1 MSKDKFIE
9 LINLYIDGEINPSES
24 VLLETEVANNSE
36 YRKIYNQY
44 CRIHRASC
52 LLGEQFKETI
62 SVSQE
67 RDPVVQI
74 RKSSSWAYRF
84 RKISY
89 PLGGIAAALIVA
101 VTVPSMLRNDQSGIE
116 DPSTPE
122 VSQALPS
129 VEPTETPIVSSQS
142 VPGAE
147 SIVAVNTNTENGQ
160 MVVPILPQVVVLSND
175 SSPDVST
182 PIAKDFSE
190 QAVVSLDLPRK
201 AYFISANWEPEI
213 KLSNSA
219 SPFNPASLS
228 KPQGWSF
235 LPVGN
240 TLMRPRSL
248 QLKPSPFTNGTPI
261 YRDET
266 GQVMYDDLGRISF
279 QFQK

>member
-1 MSKDKFIE
+1 MIKDKFIE
-9 LINLYIDGEINPSES
+9 LLNLYIDGEIDPSES

-52 LLGEQFKETI
+52 LLGEQFKETT
-62 SVSQE
+62 SVYEE

-74 RKSSSWAYRF
+74 RKSSSWAYKF

-116 DPSTPE
+116 GPMAPE
-122 VSQALPS
+122 VSQSLPS
-129 VEPTETPIVSSQS
+129 VEPTETPFVTSQT

-147 SIVAVNTNTENGQ
+147 SIVAVNTNTADGE
-160 MVVPILPQVVVLSND
+160 MTLPVLPQVVVSSND
-175 SSPDVST
+175 NSSDVSV
-182 PIAKDFSE
+182 PVEKSFSE

-213 KLSNSA
+213 KLSNST
-219 SPFNPASLS
+219 SPFNPGSLS
-228 KPQGWSF
+228 TQQGWLF
-235 LPVGN
+235 QPVGN
-240 TLMRPRSL
+240 TLLRPRSL
-248 QLKPSPFTNGTPI
+248 QMKPSPFTNGTPI
-261 YRDET
+261 YQDET
-266 GQVMYDDLGRISF
+266 GQVKYDNLGRISF